1 MPTSRS
7 LGYAALAKSRYLNE
21 LSAEAMDALIT
32 LNEASPSHHSTLDVW
47 QLGGALSRVPP
58 QNTAFGD
65 RSAPYLIGI
74 EANWERPEDDAACI
88 EWGREVFRVLEPFSS
103 DREYFNF
110 PGLYEDG
117 DQSVRDTFGANLGR
131 LQSVKRKYDPDNLF
145 RLNHNITAR
154 LRTCD
159 FLVSYDPFPGRSV
172 GPIGGTG
179 PHSEGG
185 SVSPTSG
192 QPLVRLEAVSKSY
205 GSGSSKLDVLDQ
217 IALDLPQGETTSLV
231 GRSGSG
237 KSTLLSL
244 IAGLMRPD
252 TGHIY
257 IGGHQMDQL
266 DDNGRASLR
275 AERIGFVL
283 QSDNL
288 IPFLTAVENVEL
300 ALGFASGRRPTA
312 RARELLVD
320 LGLGHRMDHL
330 PRQLSGGESQRV
342 AVAVA
347 LANEPDL
354 LLADEVVGQLDS
366 TTAADVM
373 EMIFTASRERNL
385 TVLYVTHDEQL
396 ARQAD
401 RSLRLTDHKVVRA

>member
-1 MPTSRS
+1 M
-7 LGYAALAKSRYLNE
+7 
-21 LSAEAMDALIT
+21 
-32 LNEASPSHHSTLDVW
+32 
-47 QLGGALSRVPP
+47 
-58 QNTAFGD
+58 
-65 RSAPYLIGI
+65 
-74 EANWERPEDDAACI
+74 
-88 EWGREVFRVLEPFSS
+88 
-103 DREYFNF
+103 
-110 PGLYEDG
+110 
-117 DQSVRDTFGANLGR
+117 NL
-131 LQSVKRKYDPDNLF
+131 
-145 RLNHNITAR
+145 
-154 LRTCD
+154 
-159 FLVSYDPFPGRSV
+159 
-172 GPIGGTG
+172 
-179 PHSEGG
+179 
-185 SVSPTSG
+185 TSG
-192 QPLVRLEAVSKSY
+192 QPFVRLEAVSKSY
-205 GSGSSKLDVLDQ
+205 GSGSSKLEVLDEVD
-217 IALDLPQGETTSLV
+217 LDLPQGETTSLV
-231 GRSGSG
+231 GRSGTG

-252 TGHIY
+252 TGHVY
-257 IGGHQMDQL
+257 IGGQQMDQL
-266 DDNGRASLR
+266 DDDGRAGLR

-300 ALGFASGRRPTA
+300 AIGFAAGRRSTA
-312 RARELLVD
+312 RARELLSE

-396 ARQAD
+396 ARQAHRTAPCRSQGRSGVSIDASITVDSVVVEHQTSSGPVRALDGVSFRVDSGSSVAITGPSGGGKSTLLGVIGGLARPTSGTVRIGDSQISELSESD
-401 RSLRLTDHKVVRA
+401 RSDFRRSHIGFVYQADNLLPSLLCWRTWGFS